1 MKLEKMKI
9 YIITTSHLEQIM
21 FKSMFSQYSNVE
33 VVLNDFKNFMEE
45 NPNIECIVSP
55 ANSYGIMNG
64 GYDAAISDY
73 LGWEFQGKVQ
83 KYIKDNFYG
92 QQLVGTSFII
102 DAPKNKKLIHTPTM
116 MRPEVIVDDRIVYH
130 AMRSTLICALQNNV
144 KSILIP
150 LFGAGTGRV
159 PINTVCKHMVNAYK
173 QIIKAEGGN
182 NTYNIENT

>member
-1 MKLEKMKI
+1 MKLENMKI

-21 FKSMFSQYSNVE
+21 FKSMFKQSSNVE
-33 VVLNDFKNFMEE
+33 VVLNDFKKFMKEY
-45 NPNIECIVSP
+45 PNVECIVSP

-73 LGWEFQGKVQ
+73 LGWDFQEKVQ
-83 KYIKDNFYG
+83 KYIKHNFYG
-92 QQLVGTSFII
+92 EQLVGTSFII

-116 MRPEVIVDDRIVYH
+116 MLPEVIVDDRVVYQ

-150 LFGAGTGRV
+150 LFGAGTGKV
-159 PINTVCKHMVNAYK
+159 PINIVCKHMFNAYN
-173 QIIKAEGGN
+173 QIVKAECGN
-182 NTYNIENT
+182 YII